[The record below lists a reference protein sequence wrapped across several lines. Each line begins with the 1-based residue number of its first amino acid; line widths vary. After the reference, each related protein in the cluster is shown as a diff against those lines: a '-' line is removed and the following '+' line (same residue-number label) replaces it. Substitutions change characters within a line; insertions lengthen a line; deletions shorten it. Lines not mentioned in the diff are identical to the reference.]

1 MPIDPAT
8 VLLLSALAMAPLNK
22 EVPATYVRNYDGDTV
37 TLTAR
42 LLPNRVFEEVD
53 YRIRNI
59 DTAEI
64 NGQCDYEKN
73 LAIAARRATSDMLK
87 RPNADIRLFLF
98 GEVDKYG
105 RPLAQITVNG
115 EDLGEK
121 LIEMQLARRWD
132 GARRPWCAIPTSPT
146 KPGNVP

>member
-22 EVPATYVRNYDGDTV
+22 EVNATYDRNYDGDTV
-37 TLTAR
+37 TLTAE
-42 LLPNRVFEEVD
+42 LFPGRVFREVD

-64 NGQCDYEKN
+64 GGTPGDKCEYALN
-73 LAIAARRATSDMLK
+73 LALAARRVTSDLLK

-105 RPLAQITVNG
+105 RPLATVTVNG

-121 LIEMQLARRWD
+121 LIALNLARRWD
-132 GARRPWCAIPTSPT
+132 GARRPWCP
-146 KPGNVP
+146 VP

>member
-37 TLTAR
+37 TLTAEIV
-42 LLPNRVFEEVD
+42 PGRVFREVD

-64 NGQCDYEKN
+64 TGQCDYEKD

-121 LIEMQLARRWD
+121 LIDMQLARRWD
-132 GARRPWCAIPTSPT
+132 GARRPWCAIPTPPV
-146 KPGNVP
+146 KPVP